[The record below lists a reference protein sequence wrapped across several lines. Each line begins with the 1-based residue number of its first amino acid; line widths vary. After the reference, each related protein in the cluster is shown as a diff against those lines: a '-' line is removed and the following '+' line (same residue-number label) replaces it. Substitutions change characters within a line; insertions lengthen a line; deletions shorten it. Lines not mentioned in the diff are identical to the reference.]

1 MTRDAWLAK
10 HPYLQPVA
18 DLHALVDTAAA
29 ELSLAC
35 AGIPNWDDY
44 VSDFHAGVPLLQS
57 PAVGIDLSEPANG
70 VGSLIRRLASQPLPG
85 TLSEQ
90 CHALEAAWHSDADSP
105 PLAMTAVHTT
115 DSSLPARPGLL
126 RYLECTVL
134 ARYLSPVVCAFARW
148 RDEERWLRNYCPTCG
163 EPPAMGQLIGKDP
176 GRLRFLSCGCC
187 RTRWRYRRTC
197 CPFCD
202 SQDEHRVSVVAIEG
216 EEGLRIDYCD
226 ACRGYLKTYNG
237 EGNEHVLLADWT
249 SLHLDLL
256 ARDRG
261 LKRLA
266 ASLYE
271 I

>member
-1 MTRDAWLAK
+1 MTRDAWLAA

-18 DLHALVDTAAA
+18 DLHAVVDTAVA
-29 ELSLAC
+29 EISLAP
-35 AGIPNWDDY
+35 AGMPNWDDY
-44 VSDFHAGVPLLQS
+44 VADFHAGVPLVQS
-57 PAVGIDLSEPANG
+57 PAGGIELSELESG
-70 VGSLIRRLASQPLPG
+70 VRALIGRLASQPLPG
-85 TLSEQ
+85 TLSDQ
-90 CHALEAAWHSDADSP
+90 CQALNSEVSERCQAVKGELWSDLETP
-105 PLAMTAVHTT
+105 VT
-115 DSSLPARPGLL
+115 ARPGLF
-126 RYLECTVL
+126 RYLGCTVL
-134 ARYLSPVVCAFARW
+134 ARYLSPVVGVFARW

-187 RTRWRYRRTC
+187 KTRWRYRRTC

-202 SQDEHRVSVVAIEG
+202 SQDEHRLSVLALQG
-216 EEGLRIDYCD
+216 EEGLRIDYCE

-249 SLHLDLL
+249 SLHLDQL

-261 LKRLA
+261 LRRLA

-271 I
+271 L